1 MILNKKFQLSYR
13 IVFIILVGAG
23 LLLDLMTWTKQPHN
37 EFLVYYTTQS
47 NIMTWIIM
55 AFHVRNTYK
64 DIKNKKTYGT
74 SDDLIPLHFLAAIW
88 ILITSLVYNVLLS
101 SPFTLTYWT
110 SNLHNPILHLFGP
123 ILFIL
128 DLLLFSK
135 RKQVKSYVPLLC
147 VTYPYIYIVLIL
159 ARGSYL
165 TNLYHGKIPQS
176 YVVYPYFFLDVKH
189 LGYLGVL
196 RWVMILS
203 VVFILLS
210 YLMHFIYV
218 KTHNESL
225 CV

>member
-1 MILNKKFQLSYR
+1 MQPAQEIFEIL
-13 IVFIILVGAG
+13 
-23 LLLDLMTWTKQPHN
+23 
-37 EFLVYYTTQS
+37 
-47 NIMTWIIM
+47 
-55 AFHVRNTYK
+55 
-64 DIKNKKTYGT
+64 
-74 SDDLIPLHFLAAIW
+74 
-88 ILITSLVYNVLLS
+88 
-101 SPFTLTYWT
+101 
-110 SNLHNPILHLFGP
+110 
-123 ILFIL
+123 L

-147 VTYPYIYIVLIL
+147 VTYPYLYIVLIL

-210 YLMHFIYV
+210 YLMHFIYE